1 MRTLAP
7 VLFLLLGACAAL
19 GPDPLPVCD
28 GQARRPANP
37 HGSVLTPPGDPG
49 AAPAPASNPAQAITA
64 PAPVPTPPEAAGAAG
79 RGEADAA
86 AADLP
91 AGGCL

>member
-1 MRTLAP
+1 MRPFAP
-7 VLFLLLGACAAL
+7 VLFVLYLLLGACAAL
-19 GPDPLPVCD
+19 DSGPLPVCD

-37 HGSVLTPPGDPG
+37 DGSVLSPPGDP
-49 AAPAPASNPAQAITA
+49 APARSSPSNPAPAPASESPPADPEGGA
-64 PAPVPTPPEAAGAAG
+64 PT
-79 RGEADAA
+79 GEADAS

>member
-1 MRTLAP
+1 MRTFAP

-37 HGSVLTPPGDPG
+37 HGSVLSPPGDPAPAI
-49 AAPAPASNPAQAITA
+49 AAPAPTAA
-64 PAPVPTPPEAAGAAG
+64 PATAGPA
-79 RGEADAA
+79 EPQDSDASA
-86 AADLP
+86 PDLP

>member
-1 MRTLAP
+1 MRPFAP

-28 GQARRPANP
+28 GQTRRPANP
-37 HGSVLTPPGDPG
+37 HGSVLSPPDDRGPAI
-49 AAPAPASNPAQAITA
+49 AAPASTAA
-64 PAPVPTPPEAAGAAG
+64 PAGPAGPAEADEAASSPFN
-79 RGEADAA
+79 
-86 AADLP
+86 LP